1 MPHRVYPYRAAA
13 TLAITLMREHPTLT
27 EAGAIE
33 IAWQCY
39 SSLYPDV
46 FRVVLYNETV
56 QEAMSRILVGNE
68 ELVDP
73 PPPVLRKAREIL
85 G

>member
-1 MPHRVYPYRAAA
+1 LAHRVYPYRAAA

-39 SSLYPDV
+39 SSLYPDA
-46 FRVVLYNETV
+46 FKVVLYSETV
-56 QEAMSRILVGNE
+56 QEAMSRILVGSEGQIN
-68 ELVDP
+68 P
-73 PPPVLRKAREIL
+73 PPPVLWRVREIL